1 MHSSA
6 YFCKA
11 HYTFVVLYCTNST
24 IITIHISLYIITYTC
39 TCTCTCIHIEY
50 LVFDKE
56 TENNEN
62 YSQNNLIIPQPVIH
76 NSQ

>member
-1 MHSSA
+1 M
-6 YFCKA
+6 Y
-11 HYTFVVLYCTNST
+11 L
-24 IITIHISLYIITYTC
+24 
-39 TCTCTCIHIEY
+39 EY

-62 YSQNNLIIPQPVIH
+62 YSQSKLIIPQPAIL